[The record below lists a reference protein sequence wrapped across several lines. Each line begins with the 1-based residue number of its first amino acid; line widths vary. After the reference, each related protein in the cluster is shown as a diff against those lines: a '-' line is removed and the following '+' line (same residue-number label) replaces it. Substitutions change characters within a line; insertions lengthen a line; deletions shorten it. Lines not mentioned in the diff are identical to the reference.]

1 MEYLHCSRAEAE
13 AQRGG
18 ITCLK
23 SHSKTG
29 AELEL
34 ERRCPDINSGAGDAF
49 SLPPRT
55 AVLLH
60 RVLPA
65 RASCGPL
72 DRPEPRGRRLGGE
85 SKGPS
90 RWLHDSQGCSRP
102 HQTLSSRPATQTGQA
117 SLSPS
122 AVQGRRLGQE

>member
-49 SLPPRT
+49 SLSPRT
-55 AVLLH
+55 GVLSH

-72 DRPEPRGRRLGGE
+72 DRPEPSPQEGGWGVRARGHPDAFMTARDAAGLT
-85 SKGPS
+85 KHCHPV
-90 RWLHDSQGCSRP
+90 L
-102 HQTLSSRPATQTGQA
+102 
-117 SLSPS
+117 
-122 AVQGRRLGQE
+122 